1 MKNPQKTAL
10 SGLGSEKNAVLDF
23 LKDTSHMDLR
33 QKSDVSADS
42 IVLFLE
48 IVLFHRTPDA
58 KNL

>member
-1 MKNPQKTAL
+1 
-10 SGLGSEKNAVLDF
+10 
-23 LKDTSHMDLR
+23 MDLR